1 MHISIQQTFSY
12 GTLMLG
18 TVLGAGETKTV
29 GTRLALE
36 RHAASCG
43 RPKCKQDGVVW
54 GGHRSGMRE
63 DWKID
68 GRE

>member
-1 MHISIQQTFSY
+1 M
-12 GTLMLG
+12 
-18 TVLGAGETKTV
+18 LGAGETKTV
-29 GTRLALE
+29 GTRLALD